1 MKLREQ
7 RSKMIL
13 GRWQRAGPGAMFTPV
28 VFVLRAKK
36 NHRSCVEGGSRG
48 EKEVELS
55 LPDLQFFFWKG
66 SKEMVSFHRGVFK
79 HIHGL

>member
-36 NHRSCVEGGSRG
+36 NHQSCVEDGSRG

-55 LPDLQFFFWKG
+55 LPDLQFFLERVKRDVG
-66 SKEMVSFHRGVFK
+66 RPVRR
-79 HIHGL
+79 LLQ